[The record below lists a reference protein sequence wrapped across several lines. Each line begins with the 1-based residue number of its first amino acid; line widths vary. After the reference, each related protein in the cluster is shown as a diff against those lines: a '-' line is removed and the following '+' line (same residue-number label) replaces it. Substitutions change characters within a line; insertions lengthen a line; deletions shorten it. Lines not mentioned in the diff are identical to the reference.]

1 VQFSRRFRSGFVLLG
16 LLLITSMVFGQI
28 RSGTISGTVKDPTG
42 AVVANADVIVTEQ
55 ETNVATATKTNSSGQ
70 YTVPYLPAGTY
81 TVSVTVPGFLNYRQT
96 GIPLAT
102 AQSIRVDVELQVGG
116 VEQAIEVTADVAQ
129 IQTDSSTVQGAMQS
143 EMISNIPNISQNPL
157 FYAMLQAGVVPR
169 NAASDSTS
177 LNSFGIG
184 VEGRRQ
190 WSALGVNGGR
200 AFTND
205 IQLDGL
211 PVMGGGYNEAS
222 VVPNTEG
229 LMEVRVITNN
239 FSAQY
244 GHGQSVIAMS
254 TKSGTNDFH
263 GQATYRLRHDAL
275 NANTASNNANGII
288 KPDFR
293 VDEIGGALGGPIVRD
308 KLFFFSSYHY
318 MHHDRESTSLLTVP
332 TPLERVGNFSQTK
345 INVGGAALPAMIFD
359 PWNVTQIGPDQYER
373 APIPDAII
381 PNPDPHALYMYSFY
395 PDPNRTPDDAWNTNN
410 YTSTNTQ
417 TVRRHSLNNRV
428 DYRVGNHSIY
438 GSGGISYAKILTPRP
453 FGTKG
458 FNDMAAETSDKN
470 PYGQIGD
477 TIVIS
482 PTVVADVRY
491 GFNRINTKTI
501 NGNPSGFT
509 QYDEFG
515 IPKNVQSLMLK
526 YGAAPVVRPNDLNS
540 NSGNG
545 GGNNWA
551 VLSDGRFGY
560 KTEYQSNHNITGS
573 VTKIRGTWTHKAGVE
588 YRNLL
593 SNYSDPEQAAAQ
605 IASSWHQVG
614 GNFNFQYLTAA
625 GGVHEAV
632 RNNQQR
638 GVNGAGLLLGA
649 GLWWVRPGAN
659 VNPAFSQKYFAV
671 YSQNDWRATDK
682 LTINL
687 GLRWDLQPG
696 PTERFDR
703 MSAWDLEAMNSFG
716 TLGRIAFAGKDG
728 YSRNLWDT
736 QYNNWGPRIG
746 AAYQLDPSTVFRGG
760 FGITYLP
767 SNTGYFSGP
776 TDYGSANF
784 SSGVNQIPY
793 GLNPNGVPVG
803 RFSDPAPLAL
813 AVGGN
818 ERAPQVY
825 GVGEARFDR
834 HFKNGRVMQW
844 NFFIE
849 KRFSSTWFASVGY
862 SASHGDNLTNRSFPI
877 QNLQSISPATLAEWR
892 ETYLATGSNP
902 ANQQVLNPFQPAT
915 GDLLPFSG
923 VLGQRTIALQNTLY
937 PYPLLVGSAAAI
949 NQSRATS
956 DYQSLQLRVNH
967 AFANGFMFD
976 AHYTWSKEIDNT
988 DNVEDNQGFN
998 AGGTFGNPD
1007 ILNLRNNRHLGFSD
1021 IPHRFVATFLYD
1033 LPFGAG
1039 KAVELQN
1046 SVLKAIASGWQTG
1059 GSVILQ
1065 SGMPFAISGASGG
1078 SVNGRPIRLDGV
1090 DIELPKELQ
1099 RWYDGSTVVTL
1110 PSGRTI
1116 RPGKNTFL
1124 KYNPDAFMGMTAIDA
1139 SGRAVQDVFWW
1150 GTAAPTYNDMRGP
1163 GRFNID
1169 LSVRREFAIT
1179 EQVRLEFAA
1188 DATNVLNHTQL
1199 SGNYSGGLGNTN
1211 IGTTGGQSS
1220 NFGTISLNTFDPRNV
1235 VLNLRLRF

>member
-1 VQFSRRFRSGFVLLG
+1 MPFSRRFRSGLVLLG
-16 LLLITSMVFGQI
+16 LLLITSIMYGQI
-28 RSGTISGTVKDPTG
+28 RSGTIAGTVKDPTG
-42 AVVANADVIVTEQ
+42 AVVANADVVVTEQ
-55 ETNVATATKTNSSGQ
+55 GTNVATATKTNEAGN
-70 YTVPYLPAGTY
+70 YTVPYLPAGNY
-81 TVSVTVPGFLNYRQT
+81 TVSVTVPGFLTYRQT
-96 GIPLAT
+96 QIPLAT
-102 AQSIRVDVELQVGG
+102 AQSVRVDVELKVGG
-116 VEQAIEVTADVAQ
+116 VEQAIEVTADAAQ

-143 EMISNIPNISQNPL
+143 EMITNIPNISQNPL

-184 VEGRRQ
+184 TNGRRQ

-229 LMEVRVITNN
+229 LMEVRVIANN

-244 GHGQSVIAMS
+244 GHGQAVVAMS
-254 TKSGTNDFH
+254 TKSGTNEYH
-263 GQATYRLRHDAL
+263 GQATYRLRNEAL
-275 NANTASNNANGII
+275 NANTPSNNANNISRSAF
-288 KPDFR
+288 KVHEF
-293 VDEIGGALGGPIVRD
+293 GGSLGGPVLRD
-308 KLFFFSSYHY
+308 RLFFFSSYHY
-318 MHHDRESTSLLTVP
+318 MRHNRGNTGLYTVP
-332 TPLERVGNFSQTK
+332 TPAERVGDFSQTK

-359 PWNVTQIGPDQYER
+359 PWNVTKLGADQYER
-373 APIPDAII
+373 APIPNAII
-381 PNPDPHALYMYSFY
+381 PNADPYALYMYSFY

-410 YTSTNTQ
+410 YSATTVQ

-428 DYRVGNHSIY
+428 DYRLGNHSIY

-458 FNDMAAETSDKN
+458 FNDMPAETADRN

-477 TIVIS
+477 TFVIS
-482 PTVVADVRY
+482 PTVVADFRY
-491 GFNRINTKTI
+491 GFNRINTKSI
-501 NGNPSGFT
+501 NGNPSGFDD
-509 QYDEFG
+509 YDAFG
-515 IPKNVQSLMLK
+515 IPRNVQNIMLS

-545 GGNNWA
+545 GGNNWYP
-551 VLSDGRFGY
+551 LSDGRFGF
-560 KTEYQSNHNITGS
+560 KNEKQSNHNFTGS

-593 SNYSDPEQAAAQ
+593 SNYTDAEQAAAQ

-614 GNFNFQYLTAA
+614 GNFNFQYVTAA
-625 GGVHEAV
+625 GGVQEAV
-632 RNNQQR
+632 KTNQQR
-638 GVNGAGLLLGA
+638 GVNGAAMLLGA

-659 VNPAFSQKYFAV
+659 VAPAFSQKYFAV

-696 PTERFDR
+696 PTERYDR
-703 MSAWDLEAMNSFG
+703 MSAWDLTRNSSFG
-716 TLGRIAFAGKDG
+716 TPGRIAFVGKDG

-736 QYNNWGPRIG
+736 QYNNWGPRLG
-746 AAYQLDPSTVFRGG
+746 AAYQLDPATVLRGG
-760 FGITYLP
+760 FGLTYLP

-776 TDYGSANF
+776 TDYGSSNF

-813 AVGGN
+813 AVGGD
-818 ERAPQVY
+818 ETSARVY
-825 GVGEARFDR
+825 GVGESRFSR
-834 HFKNGRVMQW
+834 QYKNGRVMQW
-844 NFFIE
+844 NFFLE
-849 KRFSSTWFASVGY
+849 RRFAGTWFASAGY
-862 SASHGDNLTNRSFPI
+862 SASHGDNLMNRSFPI
-877 QNLQSISPATLAEWR
+877 QNLQNISPATLAEWR
-892 ETYLATGSNP
+892 ATYLATGTNP
-902 ANQQVLNPFQPAT
+902 ANQQVANPFQPSS
-915 GDLLPFSG
+915 GSLLPFAGPLSSA
-923 VLGQRTIALQNTLY
+923 TIARQNTLF
-937 PYPLLVGSAAAI
+937 PYPLLIGSAAAI

-967 AFANGFMFD
+967 AFANGFLLD

-988 DNVEDNQGFN
+988 DNMEDNQGFN
-998 AGGTFGNPD
+998 SGGTAGNPD
-1007 ILNLRNNRHLGFSD
+1007 LLNLKNNRHLGFSD
-1021 IPHRFVATFLYD
+1021 VPHRFVASFLYD
-1033 LPFGAG
+1033 LPFGQG
-1039 KAVELQN
+1039 KVLEVSN
-1046 SVLKAIASGWQTG
+1046 PVLKAIASNWQTG
-1059 GSVILQ
+1059 GAIVLQ
-1065 SGMPFAISGASGG
+1065 SGMPFAISGASSG
-1078 SVNGRPIRLDGV
+1078 SLNGRPIRLEGV

-1099 RWYDGSTVVTL
+1099 KWYDGNTSVTL

-1124 KYNPDAFMGMTAIDA
+1124 KYNPDAFTGLTALNA
-1139 SGRAVQDVFWW
+1139 AGKQVQDVFWW

-1169 LSVRREFAIT
+1169 LSVRREFPIR
-1179 EQVRLEFAA
+1179 ERMNLEFAA
-1188 DATNVLNHTQL
+1188 DATNILNNTQYN
-1199 SGNYSGGLGNTN
+1199 GNYTGGLGNTN
-1211 IGTTGGQSS
+1211 IGTTGGTSS
-1220 NFGTISLNTFDPRNV
+1220 SFGSMSLTTFDPRNIV
-1235 VLNLRLRF
+1235 MNLRLRF